1 MHPIIEERLPP
12 LEQLCRRYRVARLE
26 LFGSAVGDGF
36 DPARSDLDFLVEYL
50 PHPEADALEEF
61 FGFKAAL
68 TELFGRNVDLVEPGA
83 IRNRYFREEVEET
96 KVPVY
101 AA

>member
-1 MHPIIEERLPP
+1 MHPIVAERLPQ
-12 LEQLCRRYRVARLE
+12 LQELCRQYRVARLD
-26 LFGSAVGDGF
+26 LFGSAAGQGF

-50 PHPEADALEEF
+50 PNPEADALEEF

-68 TELFGRNVDLVEPGA
+68 EKLFGRNVDLVEARA
-83 IRNRYFREEVEET
+83 IRNRYFRADVEET
-96 KVPVY
+96 RVRVY